1 MLTTDATVLVVVD
14 VQDRLVPSMHQLESM
29 IDNQKRLI
37 KGMAALKVPMLCTE
51 QNPKGL
57 GATIPEIASLLQGV
71 ATISKN
77 CFGCADSPVFM
88 QTLADIG
95 RKNVLLAGI
104 ETHICVY
111 QTAIGLIEAGYH
123 VEVVADACSS
133 RRPENMQIG
142 LYKANNA
149 GAEITCVETALF
161 ELLKVAEGPRFKE
174 ILKIVK

>member
-1 MLTTDATVLVVVD
+1 MLTTDATVLIVVD
-14 VQDRLVPSMHQLESM
+14 VQARLVPSMHQLETL
-29 IDNQKRLI
+29 IDNQTRLI
-37 KGMAALKVPMLCTE
+37 KGMAVLEVPMICTE

-57 GATIPEIASLLQGV
+57 GATVPEIAALLQGV
-71 ATISKN
+71 EVISKN
-77 CFGCADSPVFM
+77 CFSCSDNPDFM
-88 QTLADIG
+88 QRLADLG
-95 RKNVLLAGI
+95 RKKVLLAGI

-111 QTAIGLIEAGYH
+111 QTALGLIQAGYH

-133 RRPENMQIG
+133 RRPENIQIG

-174 ILKIVK
+174 ILQIVK